1 MSTQDPNNPK
11 GAPGTGTGPAGGA
24 PMKPTP
30 PSRDPAAEAAALAAF
45 EAEESGAAPKDLP
58 ADRAAPRS
66 RVETSDRSSKI
77 ASALAAAPVTMKPAE
92 AAPTRAS
99 AAPAGPT
106 VDAATAKVS
115 DDAAP
120 AAGSPAA
127 KPADDGLPAA
137 AKTAGAADPSD
148 AKPASISGGKPMMAA
163 LAKPLVKAP
172 VVAFNKV
179 TKTYGSGGNAFT
191 AIKDVTFSIP
201 DYPGRGE
208 FISILG
214 PSGCG
219 KSTVIRMIAGLL
231 PQFPQSSG
239 TVLIDGKPV
248 KGPGPDRGMVF
259 QDYTSFDNR
268 SVLENVAFGL
278 ECRGLSRGLEAC
290 VRKQTVAQFK
300 TLTPHQF
307 EKGMKVVIDHVPDK
321 SFNGAFEIA
330 ATPKPDVFTILM
342 EGKPDATSSGGIV
355 RVPKL
360 SGSERI
366 DRAKYWIEKVGL
378 SVKKDADKYPHQL
391 SGGMRQRVAI
401 ARTLIL
407 EPRIILMDEPFGALD
422 PPTRSRMQDNLVAL
436 WREQSPTIFF
446 ITHSIE
452 EAVFLGDHI
461 LMFSNSPGTVL
472 KEIRVPPPDRPSI
485 VLQRDPKFI
494 EIVMG
499 IREEIDRLETSNR
512 AGD

>member
-1 MSTQDPNNPK
+1 MSDPKSPS
-11 GAPGTGTGPAGGA
+11 GAPGTGTGPAGGGQI
-24 PMKPTP
+24 KPTP
-30 PSRDPAAEAAALAAF
+30 PTRDPAAEAAALAAF
-45 EAEESGAAPKDLP
+45 EAEESALSHQDEP
-58 ADRAAPRS
+58 AG
-66 RVETSDRSSKI
+66 VSDANMAR
-77 ASALAAAPVTMKPAE
+77 AE
-92 AAPTRAS
+92 AHAPTRAKVATSERAAQIANALAS
-99 AAPAGPT
+99 APTTAKPAAGTTAPAP
-106 VDAATAKVS
+106 AKAEATAKAEV
-115 DDAAP
+115 P
-120 AAGSPAA
+120 AKADGATAKAEVPAKAETVA
-127 KPADDGLPAA
+127 KS
-137 AKTAGAADPSD
+137 T
-148 AKPASISGGKPMMAA
+148 SISGGKPLMAE
-163 LAKPLVKAP
+163 LAKPLVKPP

-179 TKTYGSGGNAFT
+179 TKTYGSGDSAFT
-191 AIKDVTFSIP
+191 AIKDVSFSIP

-248 KGPGPDRGMVF
+248 TGPGPDRGMVF

-278 ECRGLSRGLEAC
+278 ECRGLTRGLDGC
-290 VRKQTVAQFK
+290 VRKQTVAQFT

-307 EKGMKVVIDHVPDK
+307 DKGMTIVIDLVDDK
-321 SFNGAFEIA
+321 SFNGSHKVA
-330 ATPKPDVFTILM
+330 ATPSPNVFSVLM
-342 EGKPDATSSGGIV
+342 EGKPDAQSRGGVV

-472 KEIRVPPPDRPSI
+472 KELRVPPPDRPSI

-494 EIVMG
+494 DIVMG
-499 IREEIDRLETSNR
+499 IRETIDRLETSNR